1 MYRQQSRPVSRFD
14 TSGGID
20 LRTLGPRRVTQLTF
34 HESHG
39 IAPWDERPEER
50 RGGLGRNGLWERADG
65 DDLLKGGLG
74 RDYLTGYA
82 GTDVMFGGG
91 GQDTFSFN
99 QASDSSPT
107 ASRTSR
113 TPRCDG

>member
-20 LRTLGPRRVTQLTF
+20 LRTLGPRRVTQLAF
-34 HESHG
+34 RESDG

-65 DDLLKGGLG
+65 DEAGVHGKAMHGFLSSGDDAAGGESADATISACAWEDQ
-74 RDYLTGYA
+74 R
-82 GTDVMFGGG
+82 
-91 GQDTFSFN
+91 
-99 QASDSSPT
+99 
-107 ASRTSR
+107 
-113 TPRCDG
+113 